1 MIRIPKN
8 IIIEAKYTQGNE
20 YMYTNTQNP
29 YQGYYYELNDKIF
42 AGKEF
47 SVDANELQRI
57 TPSNINTF
65 LTKAS
70 TYVYGV
76 LSGIK
81 LNNTIPASIVAGNSD
96 KIGGLRY
103 FYKKINVTPMIIR
116 ETNEETYK
124 NLNNDPSYQFVTVLY
139 DEFNLPDQNSLNNA
153 EKQLPG
159 IKDFISSIPI
169 PLDYD

>member
-1 MIRIPKN
+1 MIKIPKN
-8 IIIEAKYTQGNE
+8 IIIESKYTQGNE
-20 YMYTNTQNP
+20 YMYTNTQDP
-29 YQGYYYELNDKIF
+29 YQGYYYELNGKIF

-47 SVDANELQRI
+47 NVYASELQKI

-76 LSGIK
+76 ISNIK
-81 LNNTIPASIVAGNSD
+81 LNDTIPASIIAGNSG

-103 FYKKINVTPMIIR
+103 FYKKTNIIPMIIR

-124 NLNNDPSYQFVTVLY
+124 NLNNNPLYQFATVLY
-139 DEFNLPDQNSLNNA
+139 DEFNLPDPNSLDNA
-153 EKQLPG
+153 EKQLSG
-159 IKDFISSIPI
+159 IKDFISSIPF
-169 PLDYD
+169 PPNYD